1 MPTAARLVA
10 AIALGLLSGAMALV
24 LIAYYPDEPFARN
37 PMRLIQPF
45 AVIGALVGWFSL
57 GKRAE
62 YEEGW
67 GIALGIRAAIT
78 TTVAVLT
85 VLSIWAV
92 ILRIVDDKLQ
102 GARPMQAVLEAFG
115 KAGEFGAYL
124 LNVEVIGIGLF
135 MGICAGVL
143 TRNTARTWS

>member
-10 AIALGLLSGAMALV
+10 AIALGLLSGAMAVV

-45 AVIGALVGWFSL
+45 AVIGALVGWFSQ

-62 YEEGW
+62 YADGW
-67 GIALGIRAAIT
+67 GIALGLRAAIT

-102 GARPMQAVLEAFG
+102 
-115 KAGEFGAYL
+115 KANCD
-124 LNVEVIGIGLF
+124 LNK
-135 MGICAGVL
+135 
-143 TRNTARTWS
+143 

>member
-10 AIALGLLSGAMALV
+10 AIALGLVSGAMALV

-37 PMRLIQPF
+37 PMKIIQPF

-57 GKRAE
+57 GVRAKHD
-62 YEEGW
+62 EGW
-67 GIALGIRAAIT
+67 GISLGIRAAIT
-78 TTVAVLT
+78 TTFAILT
-85 VLSIWAV
+85 FLSIWAV
-92 ILRIVDDKLQ
+92 ILRIVDDKLR

-115 KAGEFGAYL
+115 KAGEFGTYL
-124 LNVEVIGIGLF
+124 LNPEIIGIGLF
-135 MGICAGVL
+135 LGICVGVL